1 MPGSLKDQLPNR
13 ALSGPELGAISKFE
27 LKAMLDRDPA
37 FSANVAYTAV
47 ACTIEASYTLPAP
60 HPKHEL
66 RSRFGRVEGKNLT
79 GKLLRDFLLTEF
91 DKMGA
96 RDYIFGMS
104 GAYRRS
110 VLTLRVLLHVADPYE
125 PNLEK
130 ASVFVG
136 EAPLFEL
143 DSARRTSVIGLERTV
158 KLDNPN
164 IDRINHDLPIIV
176 QRATMPEPP
185 PAHNLPGEPPT
196 QAIGAPGVQNLE
208 FKYDRTQFPAPEA
221 PVDTDISLTAAAKL
235 GVPVQTGV

>member
-1 MPGSLKDQLPNR
+1 MPGSIKDQLPNR

-27 LKAMLDRDPA
+27 LAAMLDRDPT
-37 FSANVAYTAV
+37 FSANIAYTAV
-47 ACTIEASYTLPAP
+47 ACTIEVTYTLPPP

-66 RSRFGRVEGKNLT
+66 RSRFTRVEGKNLT
-79 GKLLRDFLLTEF
+79 GKLLRDFLLAEF

-104 GAYRRS
+104 GAYRKS
-110 VLTLRVLLHVADPYE
+110 TFTFRVVVHVADPYE
-125 PNLEK
+125 PNEGRS
-130 ASVFVG
+130 SVITG
-136 EAPLFEL
+136 EAPLVLEG
-143 DSARRTSVIGLERTV
+143 AVRTSVIGLERTV
-158 KLDNPN
+158 KLENPN

-185 PAHNLPGEPPT
+185 PANNLPGEPPT

-221 PVDTDISLTAAAKL
+221 PVDADISQLAAAKL